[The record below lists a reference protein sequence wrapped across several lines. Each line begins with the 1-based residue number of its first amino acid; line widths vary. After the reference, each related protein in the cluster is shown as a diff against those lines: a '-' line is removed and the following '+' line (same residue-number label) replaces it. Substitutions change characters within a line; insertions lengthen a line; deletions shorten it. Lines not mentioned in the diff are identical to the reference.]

1 LQQTTARVQRALHR
15 LRSDLRRTPRRSAAA
30 SIRSG
35 AHRIPRTERLAD
47 QILALL
53 SPHLNG
59 AVLRVGGRERIL
71 PIGIALLVLIA
82 SISSAAVGTA
92 VNGATGST
100 NAPSATPRIAIGGV
114 DSGGVDPGTDS
125 ITAPSP
131 EDVNNAIGATTN
143 DGADDMGQ
151 YLADGTLLKPLAVD
165 TTVTDASARLTT
177 YTVKSGDTLTGIAKH
192 FGISMMT
199 LWWANNLAA
208 KDQLH
213 IGQKL
218 EIPPVDGLVIV
229 VKAGD
234 TLDSISALTGMS
246 ADDIVAYNNLTDR
259 TLVIGQVLIVPD
271 AHGKPIPAPAA
282 TPRPVANSGGGSSKS
297 KPPVSYSGGAFN
309 WPVPGGWISQYYHA
323 SHPAIDIAAPEGTR
337 VLAAAAGTVIWAGW
351 KDNGGGYQVW
361 IAHGSGLFTT
371 YNHMSAVLV
380 SVGQHVGR
388 AQQVG
393 RVGMTGNATG
403 PHLHFEVWKGM
414 VWGNGIR
421 VNPLP
426 YF

>member
-1 LQQTTARVQRALHR
+1 LQKKMARVERALQR
-15 LRSDLRRTPRRSAAA
+15 MRPRPHRSATA

-35 AHRIPRTERLAD
+35 AHRISRTERVAD
-47 QILALL
+47 RLIALI
-53 SPHLNG
+53 SPRLDRLV
-59 AVLRVGGRERIL
+59 ARVGGRERVL
-71 PIGIALLVLIA
+71 PIGIAILVLIA
-82 SISSAAVGTA
+82 SVSSVAVSGTA
-92 VNGATGST
+92 MGATGST
-100 NAPSATPRIAIGGV
+100 SGAGAGPRLTIGGI
-114 DSGGVDPGTDS
+114 DAGTDS
-125 ITAPSP
+125 INGPDQAGYLSG
-131 EDVNNAIGATTN
+131 VGSTTVASGPL
-143 DGADDMGQ
+143 DLGQ
-151 YLADGTLLKPLAVD
+151 YLSDGTLLKPLAVD
-165 TTVTDASARLTT
+165 TAVSDASAKLVS

-199 LWWANNLAA
+199 LWWANDLAA
-208 KDQLH
+208 KDVLH

-246 ADDIVAYNNLTDR
+246 ADQIVAYNNLTDR
-259 TLVIGQVLIVPD
+259 TLVLGQVLIVPD
-271 AHGKPIPAPAA
+271 ARGKPIAVPA
-282 TPRPVANSGGGSSKS
+282 TPRPVAVRRTTSSSGSAR
-297 KPPVSYSGGAFN
+297 PPTSYSGGTFA
-309 WPVPGGWISQYYHA
+309 WPVPGGYISQYFHA

-380 SVGQHVGR
+380 SIGQHVGR
-388 AQQVG
+388 SQQVG

-403 PHLHFEVWKGM
+403 PHCHFEVWKGM
-414 VWGNGIR
+414 VWGSGVR

>member
-1 LQQTTARVQRALHR
+1 MQKTTARVQRALHR
-15 LRSDLRRTPRRSAAA
+15 LRSELRRTHRQPTAP
-30 SIRSG
+30 IRSG
-35 AHRIPRTERLAD
+35 AHRIPRSERLAD
-47 QILALL
+47 QFLAVL
-53 SPHLNG
+53 SPRLNG
-59 AVLRVGGRERIL
+59 AVGRIGGRERLL
-71 PIGIALLVLIA
+71 PIGIALLVLVA
-82 SISSAAVGTA
+82 SISSVAVTGT

-100 NAPSATPRIAIGGV
+100 NEPSATPRIAI
-114 DSGGVDPGTDS
+114 DGVDPGTDS
-125 ITAPSP
+125 ITAPDD
-131 EDVNNAIGATTN
+131 DVTAAVGATTN
-143 DGADDMGQ
+143 AGSTDLGQ
-151 YLADGTLLKPLAVD
+151 YLPDGTLLKPIAVD
-165 TTVTDASARLTT
+165 TTVSDASARLVT
-177 YTVKSGDTLTGIAKH
+177 YNVRSGDTLTGIAKH

-208 KDQLH
+208 KDVLH
-213 IGQKL
+213 VGQKL

-246 ADDIVAYNNLTDR
+246 ADDIVAYNNLSDP

-271 AHGKPIPAPAA
+271 ALGKPIPVPAA
-282 TPRPVANSGGGSSKS
+282 TPHPVAASSGSSSGGSKA
-297 KPPVSYSGGAFN
+297 KAPVSYSGGAFN
-309 WPVPGGWISQYYHA
+309 WPVPGGWISQYFHA

-351 KDNGGGYQVW
+351 KDNGGGFQVW

-380 SVGQHVGR
+380 HVGEHVGR

-414 VWGNGIR
+414 VWGDGTR

>member
-1 LQQTTARVQRALHR
+1 LQKKMARVERALQR
-15 LRSDLRRTPRRSAAA
+15 MRPRPHRSATA

-35 AHRIPRTERLAD
+35 AHRISRTERVAD
-47 QILALL
+47 RLIALI
-53 SPHLNG
+53 SPRLDRLV
-59 AVLRVGGRERIL
+59 ARVGGRERVL
-71 PIGIALLVLIA
+71 PIGIAILVLIA
-82 SISSAAVGTA
+82 SVSSVAVSGTA
-92 VNGATGST
+92 IGATGST
-100 NAPSATPRIAIGGV
+100 SGAGAGPRLTIGGI
-114 DSGGVDPGTDS
+114 DAGTDS
-125 ITAPSP
+125 INGPDQAGYLSG
-131 EDVNNAIGATTN
+131 VGSTTVASGPL
-143 DGADDMGQ
+143 DLGQ
-151 YLADGTLLKPLAVD
+151 YLSDGTLLKPLAVD
-165 TTVTDASARLTT
+165 TAVSDASAKLVT

-199 LWWANNLAA
+199 LWWANDLAA
-208 KDQLH
+208 KDVLH

-246 ADDIVAYNNLTDR
+246 ADQIVAYNNLTDR
-259 TLVIGQVLIVPD
+259 TLVLGQVLIVPD
-271 AHGKPIPAPAA
+271 ARGKPIAVPA
-282 TPRPVANSGGGSSKS
+282 TPRPVAVRRTTSSSGSAR
-297 KPPVSYSGGAFN
+297 PPTSYSGGTFA
-309 WPVPGGWISQYYHA
+309 WPVPGGYISQYFHA

-380 SVGQHVGR
+380 SIGQHVGR
-388 AQQVG
+388 SQQVG

-403 PHLHFEVWKGM
+403 PHCHFEVWKGM
-414 VWGNGIR
+414 VWGSGVR

>member
-1 LQQTTARVQRALHR
+1 LQKKMARVERALQR
-15 LRSDLRRTPRRSAAA
+15 MRPRPHRSATA

-35 AHRIPRTERLAD
+35 AHRISRTERVAD
-47 QILALL
+47 RLIALI
-53 SPHLNG
+53 SPRLDRLV
-59 AVLRVGGRERIL
+59 ARVGGRERVL
-71 PIGIALLVLIA
+71 PIGIAILVLIA
-82 SISSAAVGTA
+82 SVSSVAVSGTA
-92 VNGATGST
+92 MGATGST
-100 NAPSATPRIAIGGV
+100 SGAGAGPRLTIGGI
-114 DSGGVDPGTDS
+114 DAGTDS
-125 ITAPSP
+125 INGPDQAGYLSGVGSTTAASGPL
-131 EDVNNAIGATTN
+131 DL
-143 DGADDMGQ
+143 GQ
-151 YLADGTLLKPLAVD
+151 YLSDGTLLKPLAVD
-165 TTVTDASARLTT
+165 TAVSDASAKLVS

-199 LWWANNLAA
+199 LWWANDLAA
-208 KDQLH
+208 KDVLH

-246 ADDIVAYNNLTDR
+246 ADQIVAYNNLTDR
-259 TLVIGQVLIVPD
+259 TLVLGQVLIVPD
-271 AHGKPIPAPAA
+271 ARGKPIAVPA
-282 TPRPVANSGGGSSKS
+282 TPRPVAVRRTTSSSGSAR
-297 KPPVSYSGGAFN
+297 PPTSYSGGTFA
-309 WPVPGGWISQYYHA
+309 WPVPGGYISQYFHA

-380 SVGQHVGR
+380 SIGQHVGR
-388 AQQVG
+388 SQQVG

-403 PHLHFEVWKGM
+403 PHCHFEVWKGM
-414 VWGNGIR
+414 VWGDGVR

>member
-1 LQQTTARVQRALHR
+1 MARVERALQR
-15 LRSDLRRTPRRSAAA
+15 MRPRPHRSATA

-35 AHRIPRTERLAD
+35 AHRISRTERVAD
-47 QILALL
+47 RLIALI
-53 SPHLNG
+53 SPRLDRLV
-59 AVLRVGGRERIL
+59 ARVGGRERVL
-71 PIGIALLVLIA
+71 PIGIAILVLIA
-82 SISSAAVGTA
+82 SVSSVAVSGTA
-92 VNGATGST
+92 IGATGST
-100 NAPSATPRIAIGGV
+100 SGAGAGPRLTIGGI
-114 DSGGVDPGTDS
+114 DAGTDS
-125 ITAPSP
+125 INGPDQAGYLSG
-131 EDVNNAIGATTN
+131 VGSTTVASGPL
-143 DGADDMGQ
+143 DLGQ
-151 YLADGTLLKPLAVD
+151 YLSDGTLLKPLAVD
-165 TTVTDASARLTT
+165 TAVSDASAKLVS

-199 LWWANNLAA
+199 LWWANDLAA
-208 KDQLH
+208 KDVLH

-246 ADDIVAYNNLTDR
+246 ADQIVAYNNLTDR
-259 TLVIGQVLIVPD
+259 TLVLGQVLIVPD
-271 AHGKPIPAPAA
+271 ARGKPIAVPA
-282 TPRPVANSGGGSSKS
+282 TPRPVAVRRTTSSSGSAR
-297 KPPVSYSGGAFN
+297 PPTSYSGGTFA
-309 WPVPGGWISQYYHA
+309 WPVPGGYISQYFHA

-380 SVGQHVGR
+380 SIGQHVGR
-388 AQQVG
+388 SQQVG

-403 PHLHFEVWKGM
+403 PHCHFEVWKGM
-414 VWGNGIR
+414 VWGSGVR

>member
-1 LQQTTARVQRALHR
+1 LQKKMARVERALQR
-15 LRSDLRRTPRRSAAA
+15 MRPRPHRSATA

-35 AHRIPRTERLAD
+35 AHRISRTERVAD
-47 QILALL
+47 RLIALI
-53 SPHLNG
+53 SPRLDRLV
-59 AVLRVGGRERIL
+59 ARVGGRERVL
-71 PIGIALLVLIA
+71 PIGIAILVLIA
-82 SISSAAVGTA
+82 SVSSVAVSGTA
-92 VNGATGST
+92 IGATGST
-100 NAPSATPRIAIGGV
+100 SGAGAGPRLTIGGI
-114 DSGGVDPGTDS
+114 DAGTDS
-125 ITAPSP
+125 INGPDQAGYLSG
-131 EDVNNAIGATTN
+131 VGSTTVASGPL
-143 DGADDMGQ
+143 DLGQ
-151 YLADGTLLKPLAVD
+151 YLSDGTLLKPLAVD
-165 TTVTDASARLTT
+165 TAVSDASAKLVT

-199 LWWANNLAA
+199 LWWANDLAA
-208 KDQLH
+208 KDVLH

-246 ADDIVAYNNLTDR
+246 ADQIVAYNSLTDR
-259 TLVIGQVLIVPD
+259 TLVLGQVLIVPD
-271 AHGKPIPAPAA
+271 ARGKPIAVPA
-282 TPRPVANSGGGSSKS
+282 TPRPVAVRRTTSSSGSAR
-297 KPPVSYSGGAFN
+297 PPTSYSGGTFA
-309 WPVPGGWISQYYHA
+309 WPVPGGYISQYFHA

-380 SVGQHVGR
+380 SIGQHVGR
-388 AQQVG
+388 SQQVG

-403 PHLHFEVWKGM
+403 PHCHFEVWKGM
-414 VWGNGIR
+414 VWGDGVR

>member
-1 LQQTTARVQRALHR
+1 MARVERALQR
-15 LRSDLRRTPRRSAAA
+15 MRPRPHRSATA

-35 AHRIPRTERLAD
+35 AHRISRTERVAD
-47 QILALL
+47 RLIALI
-53 SPHLNG
+53 SPRLDRLV
-59 AVLRVGGRERIL
+59 ARVGGRERVL
-71 PIGIALLVLIA
+71 PIGIAILVLIA
-82 SISSAAVGTA
+82 SVSSVAVSGTA
-92 VNGATGST
+92 IGATGST
-100 NAPSATPRIAIGGV
+100 SGAGAGPRLTIGGI
-114 DSGGVDPGTDS
+114 DAGTDS
-125 ITAPSP
+125 INGPDQAGYLSG
-131 EDVNNAIGATTN
+131 VGSTTVASGPL
-143 DGADDMGQ
+143 DLGQ
-151 YLADGTLLKPLAVD
+151 YLSDGTLLKPLAVD
-165 TTVTDASARLTT
+165 TAVSDASAKLVS

-199 LWWANNLAA
+199 LWWANDLAA
-208 KDQLH
+208 KDVLH

-246 ADDIVAYNNLTDR
+246 ADQIVAYNNLTDR
-259 TLVIGQVLIVPD
+259 TLVLGQVLIVPD
-271 AHGKPIPAPAA
+271 ARGKPIAVPAA
-282 TPRPVANSGGGSSKS
+282 PRPVAVRRTTSSSGSAR
-297 KPPVSYSGGAFN
+297 PPTSYSGGTFA
-309 WPVPGGWISQYYHA
+309 WPVPGGYISQYFHA

-380 SVGQHVGR
+380 SIGQHVGR
-388 AQQVG
+388 SQQVG

-403 PHLHFEVWKGM
+403 PHCHFEVWKGM
-414 VWGNGIR
+414 VWGSGVR

>member
-1 LQQTTARVQRALHR
+1 MARVERALQR
-15 LRSDLRRTPRRSAAA
+15 MRPRPHRSATA

-35 AHRIPRTERLAD
+35 AHRISRTERVAD
-47 QILALL
+47 RLIALI
-53 SPHLNG
+53 SPRLDRLV
-59 AVLRVGGRERIL
+59 ARVGGRERVL
-71 PIGIALLVLIA
+71 PIGIAILVLIA
-82 SISSAAVGTA
+82 SVSSVAVSGTA
-92 VNGATGST
+92 MGATGST
-100 NAPSATPRIAIGGV
+100 SGAGAGPRLTIGGI
-114 DSGGVDPGTDS
+114 DAGTDS
-125 ITAPSP
+125 INGPDQAGYLSG
-131 EDVNNAIGATTN
+131 VGSTTVASGPL
-143 DGADDMGQ
+143 DLGQ
-151 YLADGTLLKPLAVD
+151 YLSDGTLLKPLAVD
-165 TTVTDASARLTT
+165 TAVSDASAKLVT

-199 LWWANNLAA
+199 LWWANDLAA
-208 KDQLH
+208 KDVLH

-246 ADDIVAYNNLTDR
+246 ADQIVAYNNLTDR
-259 TLVIGQVLIVPD
+259 TLVLGQVLIVPD
-271 AHGKPIPAPAA
+271 ARGKPIAVPA
-282 TPRPVANSGGGSSKS
+282 TPRPVAVRRTTSSSGSAR
-297 KPPVSYSGGAFN
+297 PPTSYSGGTFA
-309 WPVPGGWISQYYHA
+309 WPVPGGYISQYFHA

-380 SVGQHVGR
+380 SIGQHVGR
-388 AQQVG
+388 SQQVG

-403 PHLHFEVWKGM
+403 PHCHFEVWKGM
-414 VWGNGIR
+414 VWGDGVR

>member
-1 LQQTTARVQRALHR
+1 MQKKTARVERALQR
-15 LRSDLRRTPRRSAAA
+15 MRPRPHRSATA

-35 AHRIPRTERLAD
+35 AHRISRTERVAD
-47 QILALL
+47 RLIALI
-53 SPHLNG
+53 SPRLDRLV
-59 AVLRVGGRERIL
+59 ARVGGRERVL
-71 PIGIALLVLIA
+71 PIGIAILVLIA
-82 SISSAAVGTA
+82 SVSSVAVSGTA
-92 VNGATGST
+92 IGATGST
-100 NAPSATPRIAIGGV
+100 SGVGAGPRLTIGGI
-114 DSGGVDPGTDS
+114 DAGTDS
-125 ITAPSP
+125 TNGPDQAGYLSG
-131 EDVNNAIGATTN
+131 VGSTTVASGPL
-143 DGADDMGQ
+143 DLGQ
-151 YLADGTLLKPLAVD
+151 YLSDGTLLKPLAVD
-165 TTVTDASARLTT
+165 TAVSDASAKLVS

-199 LWWANNLAA
+199 LWWANDLAA
-208 KDQLH
+208 KDVLH

-246 ADDIVAYNNLTDR
+246 ADQIVAYNNLTDR
-259 TLVIGQVLIVPD
+259 TLVLGQVLIVPD
-271 AHGKPIPAPAA
+271 ARGKPIAVPA
-282 TPRPVANSGGGSSKS
+282 TPRPVAVRRTTSSSGSARA
-297 KPPVSYSGGAFN
+297 PTSYSGGTFA
-309 WPVPGGWISQYYHA
+309 WPVPGGYISQYFHA

-380 SVGQHVGR
+380 SIGQHVGR
-388 AQQVG
+388 SQQVG

-403 PHLHFEVWKGM
+403 PHCHFEVWKGM
-414 VWGNGIR
+414 VWGSGVR

>member
-1 LQQTTARVQRALHR
+1 MARVERALQRMRPRPSPHR
-15 LRSDLRRTPRRSAAA
+15 STAA

-35 AHRIPRTERLAD
+35 AHRISRTERVAD
-47 QILALL
+47 RLIALI
-53 SPHLNG
+53 SPRLDRLV
-59 AVLRVGGRERIL
+59 ARVGGRERVL
-71 PIGIALLVLIA
+71 PIGIAILVLIA
-82 SISSAAVGTA
+82 SVSSVAVSGTA
-92 VNGATGST
+92 MGATGST
-100 NAPSATPRIAIGGV
+100 SGAGAGPRLTIGGI
-114 DSGGVDPGTDS
+114 DAGTDS
-125 ITAPSP
+125 TNGPDQAGYLSGVGSTTAASGPL
-131 EDVNNAIGATTN
+131 DL
-143 DGADDMGQ
+143 GQ
-151 YLADGTLLKPLAVD
+151 YLSDGTLLKPLAVD
-165 TTVTDASARLTT
+165 TAVSDASAKLVS

-199 LWWANNLAA
+199 LWWANDLAA
-208 KDQLH
+208 KDVLH

-246 ADDIVAYNNLTDR
+246 ADQIVAYNNLTDR
-259 TLVIGQVLIVPD
+259 TLVLGQVLIVPD
-271 AHGKPIPAPAA
+271 ARGKPIAVPA
-282 TPRPVANSGGGSSKS
+282 TPRPVAVRRTTSSSGSAR
-297 KPPVSYSGGAFN
+297 PPTSYSGGTFA
-309 WPVPGGWISQYYHA
+309 WPVPGGYISQYFHA

-380 SVGQHVGR
+380 SIGQHVGR
-388 AQQVG
+388 SQQVG

-403 PHLHFEVWKGM
+403 PHCHFEVWKGM
-414 VWGNGIR
+414 VWGDGVR

>member
-1 LQQTTARVQRALHR
+1 MA
-15 LRSDLRRTPRRSAAA
+15 
-30 SIRSG
+30 
-35 AHRIPRTERLAD
+35 RTERLAD
-47 QILALL
+47 QFLAIL
-53 SPHLNG
+53 SPRLNG
-59 AVLRVGGRERIL
+59 AVTRIGGRERLL
-71 PIGIALLVLIA
+71 PIGVAMLVLLA
-82 SISSAAVGTA
+82 SISGVAATGT
-92 VNGATGST
+92 VKGTTGST
-100 NAPSATPRIAIGGV
+100 NTPSATPRLTI
-114 DSGGVDPGTDS
+114 SGVDPGTDS

-131 EDVNNAIGATTN
+131 DDVNNAIGATT
-143 DGADDMGQ
+143 DTGSDDLGQ
-151 YLADGTLLKPLAVD
+151 YLADGTLLKPIAVD
-165 TTVTDASARLTT
+165 TTVTDASARIVT
-177 YTVKSGDTLTGIAKH
+177 YTVKSGDTLTGIAHK

-218 EIPPVDGLVIV
+218 QIPPVDGLVIV

-271 AHGKPIPAPAA
+271 AHGRPIPAPA
-282 TPRPVANSGGGSSKS
+282 TPKPVAAATGSSSGSTKAHG
-297 KPPVSYSGGAFN
+297 PATYSGGAFN
-309 WPVPGGWISQYYHA
+309 WPVPGGWISQYFHA

-361 IAHGSGLFTT
+361 ISHGSGLFTT

-380 SVGQHVGR
+380 HVGQHVGR

-403 PHLHFEVWKGM
+403 PHLHFEVWRGM
-414 VWGNGIR
+414 VWGDGTR

>member
-1 LQQTTARVQRALHR
+1 LQKKMARVERALQR
-15 LRSDLRRTPRRSAAA
+15 LRPRPHGSATA

-35 AHRIPRTERLAD
+35 AHRISRSERVTDRLIALISPRLDRLVA
-47 QILALL
+47 
-53 SPHLNG
+53 
-59 AVLRVGGRERIL
+59 RVGGRERVL
-71 PIGIALLVLIA
+71 PIGIAIFVLIA
-82 SISSAAVGTA
+82 SVSSVAVSGTA
-92 VNGATGST
+92 MGATGST
-100 NAPSATPRIAIGGV
+100 SGAGAGPRLTIGGI
-114 DSGGVDPGTDS
+114 DAGTDS
-125 ITAPSP
+125 TNGPDQAGSLSWVGSTTAASGPL
-131 EDVNNAIGATTN
+131 DL
-143 DGADDMGQ
+143 GQ
-151 YLADGTLLKPLAVD
+151 YLSDGTLLKPLAVD
-165 TTVTDASARLTT
+165 TAVSDASAKLVS

-199 LWWANNLAA
+199 LWWANDLAA
-208 KDQLH
+208 KDVLH

-246 ADDIVAYNNLTDR
+246 ADQIVAYNNLTDR
-259 TLVIGQVLIVPD
+259 TLVLGQVLIVPD
-271 AHGKPIPAPAA
+271 ARGKPIAVPA
-282 TPRPVANSGGGSSKS
+282 TPRPVAVRRTTSSSGSAR
-297 KPPVSYSGGAFN
+297 PPTSYSGGTFA
-309 WPVPGGWISQYYHA
+309 WPVPGGYISQYFHA

-380 SVGQHVGR
+380 SIGQHVGR
-388 AQQVG
+388 SQQVG

-403 PHLHFEVWKGM
+403 PHCHFEVWKGM
-414 VWGNGIR
+414 VWGDGVR

>member
-1 LQQTTARVQRALHR
+1 MARVERALQR
-15 LRSDLRRTPRRSAAA
+15 MRPRPHRSATA
-30 SIRSG
+30 SIRFG
-35 AHRIPRTERLAD
+35 AHRISRTERVAD
-47 QILALL
+47 RLIALI
-53 SPHLNG
+53 SPRLDRLV
-59 AVLRVGGRERIL
+59 ARVGGRERVL
-71 PIGIALLVLIA
+71 PIGIAILVLIA
-82 SISSAAVGTA
+82 SVSSVAVSGTA
-92 VNGATGST
+92 MGATGST
-100 NAPSATPRIAIGGV
+100 SGAGAGPRLTIGGI
-114 DSGGVDPGTDS
+114 DAGTDS
-125 ITAPSP
+125 INGPDQAGYLSG
-131 EDVNNAIGATTN
+131 VGSTTVASGPL
-143 DGADDMGQ
+143 DLGQ
-151 YLADGTLLKPLAVD
+151 YLSDGTLLKPLAVD
-165 TTVTDASARLTT
+165 TAVSDASAKLVT

-199 LWWANNLAA
+199 LWWANDLAA
-208 KDQLH
+208 KDVLH

-246 ADDIVAYNNLTDR
+246 ADQIVAYNSLTDR
-259 TLVIGQVLIVPD
+259 TLVLGQVLIVPD
-271 AHGKPIPAPAA
+271 ARGKPIAVPA
-282 TPRPVANSGGGSSKS
+282 TPRPVAVRRTTSSSGSAR
-297 KPPVSYSGGAFN
+297 PPTSYSGGTFA
-309 WPVPGGWISQYYHA
+309 WPVPGGYISQYFHA

-380 SVGQHVGR
+380 SIGQHVGR
-388 AQQVG
+388 SQQVG

-403 PHLHFEVWKGM
+403 PHCHFEVWKGM
-414 VWGNGIR
+414 VWGDGVR

>member
-1 LQQTTARVQRALHR
+1 MR
-15 LRSDLRRTPRRSAAA
+15 PRPHRSATA

-35 AHRIPRTERLAD
+35 AHRISRTERVAD
-47 QILALL
+47 RLIALI
-53 SPHLNG
+53 SPRLDRLV
-59 AVLRVGGRERIL
+59 ARVGGRERVL
-71 PIGIALLVLIA
+71 PIGIAILVLIA
-82 SISSAAVGTA
+82 SVSSVAVSGTA
-92 VNGATGST
+92 IGATGST
-100 NAPSATPRIAIGGV
+100 SGAGAGPRLTIGGI
-114 DSGGVDPGTDS
+114 DAGTDS
-125 ITAPSP
+125 INGPDQAGYLSG
-131 EDVNNAIGATTN
+131 VGSTTVASGPL
-143 DGADDMGQ
+143 DLGQ
-151 YLADGTLLKPLAVD
+151 YLSDGTLLKPLAVD
-165 TTVTDASARLTT
+165 TAVSDASAKLVT

-199 LWWANNLAA
+199 LWWANDLAA
-208 KDQLH
+208 KDVLH

-246 ADDIVAYNNLTDR
+246 ADQIVAYNSLTDR
-259 TLVIGQVLIVPD
+259 TLVLGQVLIVPD
-271 AHGKPIPAPAA
+271 ARGKPIAVPAA
-282 TPRPVANSGGGSSKS
+282 PRPVAVRRTTSSSGTAR
-297 KPPVSYSGGAFN
+297 PPTSYSGGTFA
-309 WPVPGGWISQYYHA
+309 WPVPGGYISQYFHA

-380 SVGQHVGR
+380 SIGQHVGR
-388 AQQVG
+388 SQQVG

-403 PHLHFEVWKGM
+403 PHCHFEVWKGM
-414 VWGNGIR
+414 VWGDGVR